1 MTTSTNNHGWFPIQR
16 APIHDLTEAF
26 PAKLRAGARSLW
38 LEVLSRARQRPGTVE
53 GQVLARGQLVFG
65 EDKIGDVC
73 GLSRQ
78 QVRTLHGRLV
88 KLGKLTIK
96 ATNQGSVATVVDFDS
111 YVPPETEAN
120 QGSGQQ
126 VTIDQPATNHIQQ
139 VTSNKSTKTAS
150 PSAHQRDDFMDEMV
164 QMIHTHWPNLAPLE
178 FSLLGKWRKE
188 YGERNVLVMTKK
200 IGLGGKQF
208 PAREDLTSY
217 LNGALSKEAVRRSD
231 RMDSVP
237 FTIAD
242 PLGNPITDP
251 EDRLQR
257 IVEQGAV
264 ADPDQAHWFT
274 VPDAAI
280 VAGEMDSATRQAILV
295 KRPGKEDDR

>member
-1 MTTSTNNHGWFPIQR
+1 MTTSTNNHGWFPIR
-16 APIHDLTEAF
+16 RVPIHDLTEAF
-26 PAKLRAGARSLW
+26 PPKLRAGARSLW

-178 FSLLGKWRKE
+178 FSLLGRWRKE
-188 YGERNVLVMTKK
+188 YGADNVLAMTKK
-200 IGLGGKQF
+200 VGLSGKKL
-208 PAREDLTSY
+208 PRGEDLTRY
-217 LNGALSKEAVRRSD
+217 LNGALSKEAERHD
-231 RMDSVP
+231 RTRSVP

-257 IVEQGAV
+257 IIEQGAV
-264 ADPDQAHWFT
+264 DDPDQGHWFT
-274 VPDAAI
+274 VPGDAI
-280 VAGEMDSATRQAILV
+280 VASEMDHVTRQAILA
-295 KRPGKEDDR
+295 RCPRKEDDR